1 MLKSDIIQVFK
12 NFNAHTDDYLG
23 AMYISIFNEFPQCF
37 RVFYDGANKNE
48 LTYVNAIESFY
59 NYRKHINV
67 KIDSRKLLKNLIDVK
82 QKYGLNIFCYSQH
95 EYIILGGDNT
105 QDIQVPNFMM
115 NITLDDG
122 SDMAN
127 YYEEIFC
134 QEINIKEVF
143 NIVKD
148 LVASSIK
155 EEKVEFGIAAIDTT
169 NTLYTTWYD
178 YHTHE
183 IDIDKN
189 YNDDFKPVYK
199 KLCDL
204 IDKDDSAE
212 LIMLYG
218 KPGTG
223 KSTLIKHLIA
233 KFKHKDFIFIDGTL
247 LAAAAQDKLMSYLLD
262 NQNTVFILEDC
273 EKALMNREHNFN
285 PIMPVLLNIT
295 DGIIGDVLG
304 IKLICTFNTDLN
316 NVDKALI
323 RKGRLS
329 LKYEFKELAANKIEK
344 LVGHPVIKDMTLA
357 DLYNDE
363 ENDFSKKNTKKIG
376 F

>member
-1 MLKSDIIQVFK
+1 MLKSNIIQVFK
-12 NFNAHTDDYLG
+12 NFNSHTDDYLG
-23 AMYISIFNEFPQCF
+23 AMYISIFNEFPRCF
-37 RVFYDGANKNE
+37 RVFYDGLKNNE
-48 LTYVNAIESFY
+48 LTYVDAIESFY
-59 NYRKHINV
+59 NNRKNINI

-82 QKYGLNIFCYSQH
+82 EKYGLNIFCYSQH
-95 EYIILGGDNT
+95 EYVILGGDSEKENN
-105 QDIQVPNFMM
+105 IPNFMM

-134 QEINIKEVF
+134 KETNIKEVF
-143 NIVKD
+143 NIIKD
-148 LVASSIK
+148 LVASAIK

-178 YHTHE
+178 YHTNE

-329 LKYEFKELAANKIEK
+329 LKYEFKELSANKIEK
-344 LVGHPVIKDMTLA
+344 LVGHPVAKDMTLA

-363 ENDFSKKNTKKIG
+363 ENDFSKKNQKK
-376 F
+376 

>member
-1 MLKSDIIQVFK
+1 MLKSNIIQVFK
-12 NFNAHTDDYLG
+12 NFNSHTDDYLG
-23 AMYISIFNEFPQCF
+23 AMYISIFNEFPRCF
-37 RVFYDGANKNE
+37 RVFYDGLKNNE
-48 LTYVNAIESFY
+48 LTYVDAIESFY
-59 NYRKHINV
+59 NNRKNINI

-82 QKYGLNIFCYSQH
+82 EKYGLNIFCYSQH
-95 EYIILGGDNT
+95 EYVILGGDSEKENN
-105 QDIQVPNFMM
+105 IPNFMM

-134 QEINIKEVF
+134 KETNIKEVF
-143 NIVKD
+143 NIIKD
-148 LVASSIK
+148 LVASAIK

-178 YHTHE
+178 YHTNE

-329 LKYEFKELAANKIEK
+329 LKYEFKELSANKIEK
-344 LVGHPVIKDMTLA
+344 LVGHPVAKDMTLA

-363 ENDFSKKNTKKIG
+363 ENDFSKKNQKKIG

>member
-12 NFNAHTDDYLG
+12 NFNSHTDDYLG

-37 RVFYDGANKNE
+37 RVFYDGTNKNE

-105 QDIQVPNFMM
+105 QDNRVPDFMM

-134 QEINIKEVF
+134 KEANIKEVF

-199 KLCDL
+199 KLCNL

-329 LKYEFKELAANKIEK
+329 LKYEFKELSANKIEK
-344 LVGHPVIKDMTLA
+344 LVGHPVTKDMTLA